1 MQAIDSTS
9 LSFLIGNTDM
19 TQTIALRN
27 VKPNDFVK
35 RKLDS
40 NKVYRRGTY
49 DKSTKSFELLDCE
62 DMNRS
67 IFVKA
72 DKPVVVGFTY

>member
-1 MQAIDSTS
+1 
-9 LSFLIGNTDM
+9 M
-19 TQTIALRN
+19 TQMITLRN

-40 NKVYRRGTY
+40 KSVYRKGSY
-49 DKSTKSFELLDCE
+49 DKATKSFELLDCE